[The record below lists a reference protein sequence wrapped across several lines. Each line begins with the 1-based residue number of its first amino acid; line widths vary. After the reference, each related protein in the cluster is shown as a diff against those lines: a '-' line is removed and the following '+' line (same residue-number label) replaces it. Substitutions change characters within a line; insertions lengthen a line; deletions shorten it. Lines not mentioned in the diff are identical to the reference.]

1 LAQSLNALITEKGL
15 AIECFIH
22 SAGVLKV
29 LPIRTVNYKAFG
41 EIMNVNV
48 ISAAEIIS
56 LLAKKAVNHQ
66 QLKCILL
73 ISSIAANFG
82 AKGFSMYCASKAALD
97 GLMRALCVEMAPVVR
112 VNSILPGAIRTPM
125 TDGLLAEPDVVS
137 KLARDYP
144 LGLGETDD
152 IVSAA
157 EFLVSEQAR
166 WITGQQI
173 VIDGGRTANISIS

>member
-1 LAQSLNALITEKGL
+1 
-15 AIECFIH
+15 
-22 SAGVLKV
+22 
-29 LPIRTVNYKAFG
+29 
-41 EIMNVNV
+41 
-48 ISAAEIIS
+48 
-56 LLAKKAVNHQ
+56 
-66 QLKCILL
+66 
-73 ISSIAANFG
+73 
-82 AKGFSMYCASKAALD
+82 
-97 GLMRALCVEMAPVVR
+97 MRALCVEMAPVVR

-157 EFLVSEQAR
+157 EFLVSDQAR

-173 VIDGGRTANISIS
+173 VIDGGRTANISI